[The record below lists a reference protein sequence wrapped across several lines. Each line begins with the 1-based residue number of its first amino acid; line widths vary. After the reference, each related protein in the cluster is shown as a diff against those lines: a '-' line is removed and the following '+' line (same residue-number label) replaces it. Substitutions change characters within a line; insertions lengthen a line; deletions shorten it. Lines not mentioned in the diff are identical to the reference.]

1 MRRQLF
7 LFHRHGLNL
16 RELTSGSTSASLS
29 PASPFSFLSLLPLYH
44 SAVHLVGHYIRQ
56 EDFDEPPSSDEE
68 YDSDDF
74 DSEDGDED
82 ISGLIDMDDEEMEE
96 AAARIQEIEEQPKPC
111 VVLSCSRFFVL
122 SARFRAIR

>member
-1 MRRQLF
+1 M
-7 LFHRHGLNL
+7 
-16 RELTSGSTSASLS
+16 
-29 PASPFSFLSLLPLYH
+29 
-44 SAVHLVGHYIRQ
+44 VGHYIRQ

-111 VVLSCSRFFVL
+111 VVLSSGDCVL
-122 SARFRAIR
+122 SARFRATPLT

>member
-1 MRRQLF
+1 M
-7 LFHRHGLNL
+7 
-16 RELTSGSTSASLS
+16 
-29 PASPFSFLSLLPLYH
+29 
-44 SAVHLVGHYIRQ
+44 VGHYIRQ

-111 VVLSCSRFFVL
+111 VVFFRVLCPLCALSQRH
-122 SARFRAIR
+122 AD